1 MVLKDIDYLYF
12 YCVIDNFLFGE
23 LDNIK
28 DGKIWEFNNFYSV
41 WERICLIDLF
51 KYIDLCFVFYLNSKY
66 IVL

>member
-28 DGKIWEFNNFYSV
+28 DGKIGN
-41 WERICLIDLF
+41 LIIF
-51 KYIDLCFVFYLNSKY
+51 IVFGREY
-66 IVL
+66 V